1 MSSLLCAGGRVIFP
15 DGNDAQEYVNR
26 VIECSWSPEE
36 QAWIYMRER
45 RDKDTPNAYHVYEK
59 VVQSIED
66 DLNAEV
72 LLSHISD
79 DLKAEVYNKDEGRH
93 SEPP

>member
-1 MSSLLCAGGRVIFP
+1 M
-15 DGNDAQEYVNR
+15 
-26 VIECSWSPEE
+26 IECSWSPEE

-79 DLKAEVYNKDEGRH
+79 DLKAEVYNKDEGRYL
-93 SEPP
+93 EPARKPAA

>member
-1 MSSLLCAGGRVIFP
+1 MIFP
-15 DGNDAQEYVNR
+15 EGDDALMYANR

-36 QAWIYMRER
+36 QAWVYMRER

-59 VVQSIED
+59 VVHSIED
-66 DLNAEV
+66 NLNAEV

-79 DLKAEVYNKDEGRH
+79 ARKAPVYDKDEGRH
-93 SEPP
+93 VDPASGPA